1 MDLIFAFALNN
12 DNQFEAAHFGDA
24 EKFAIYEQKENQIVF
39 RKDIEN
45 IHRKGAH
52 GDPKKGT
59 AIINFLKENQVNVI
73 VSREFGRNI
82 IMVNK
87 HFIPVLIAK
96 EKPEKVVAIL
106 QDKLHWI
113 LDEWNSSSSD
123 FKLFNI
129 KSSILKLRIKE

>member
-1 MDLIFAFALNN
+1 MDLIFAFALNR

-24 EKFAIYEQKENQIVF
+24 EKFAIYEQKENQ
-39 RKDIEN
+39 
-45 IHRKGAH
+45 
-52 GDPKKGT
+52 
-59 AIINFLKENQVNVI
+59 VNVI
-73 VSREFGRNI
+73 VSREFGKNI

-87 HFIPVLIAK
+87 HFIPVLISK

-113 LDEWNSSSSD
+113 LDEWNSSGSD

-129 KSSILKLRIKE
+129 KSSILKLRIEE